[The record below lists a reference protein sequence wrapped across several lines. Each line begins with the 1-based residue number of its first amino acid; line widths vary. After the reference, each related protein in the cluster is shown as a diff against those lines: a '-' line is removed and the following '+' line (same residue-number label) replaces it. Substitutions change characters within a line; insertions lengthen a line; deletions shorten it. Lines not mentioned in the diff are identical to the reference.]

1 MRNMEP
7 GPLIFNLHRF
17 ALDDGP
23 GIRTTVFF
31 KGCPLACRWCHNP
44 ESIRA
49 GREIAF
55 DRDRCIGCGECET
68 VCPEGA
74 IDAASPGR
82 IRRTRC
88 TACGACA
95 EVCPTLALREVGR
108 HYPVDGLVDLLLTDL
123 LLYETSGGGV
133 TLSGGEPTLH
143 MDYVRKVLR
152 GLKGRGIHIT
162 LQTSGWFDLKDFRKK
177 LLPCL
182 DLIYYDL
189 KLMDPRLHRC
199 FTGRSNRRILEN
211 LASLAAENTVPIVV
225 RTPLVPGITDTES
238 NLEAIQRF
246 VSALGLPEPVGL
258 PYNPVGMAK
267 RIALGRRPH
276 RLSGNRS
283 RPPTLG
289 DQVSQG

>member
-1 MRNMEP
+1 MRNVEP
-7 GPLIFNLHRF
+7 SPLIFNLHRF

-44 ESIRA
+44 ESLRA
-49 GREIAF
+49 DREVAF

-74 IDAASPGR
+74 IDATSPGR

-88 TACGACA
+88 TACGVCA

-108 HYPVDGLVDLLLTDL
+108 HYPVEDLVDLLLADR

-143 MDYVRKVLR
+143 MDYVRKVLH

-162 LQTSGWFDLKDFRKK
+162 LQTCGWFDLADFRRK

-182 DLIYYDL
+182 DLVHYDL
-189 KLMDPRLHRC
+189 KLMDPRLHRR
-199 FTGRSNRRILEN
+199 FTGRSNRRILQN
-211 LASLAAENTVPIVV
+211 LASLAATNSVPIVV
-225 RTPLVPGITDTES
+225 RTPLVPGITDTAS

-246 VSALGLPEPVGL
+246 VSALGLPEPIRL
-258 PYNPVGMAK
+258 PYNPAGTAK
-267 RIALGRRPH
+267 RIALGRRPP
-276 RLSGNRS
+276 RLAMSLLSLIGAR
-283 RPPTLG
+283 RQPV
-289 DQVSQG
+289 QR